1 MTLRRFERPGQV
13 GAAPRTAGP
22 RWAVG
27 GVRYVEQVQSN
38 APESLNTRVT
48 RASSRCVRA
57 TEGGGPVSLG
67 ATGAIDE
74 DDHRMLRTERHSRI
88 VEHVTAQGSA
98 NVVELSGLLRVSPA
112 TVRRDLQYLD
122 ERRVLR
128 RTHGGAVAGD
138 DHDETP
144 PVRRAGRARAEK
156 RAIAEA
162 AVALIP
168 RGAVVGLTGGT
179 TTAEV
184 ARLLVERGPLT
195 VVTNALDIAAQ
206 LVPHTDVSL
215 VVVGGHA
222 RSRTWELVGP
232 AAEKAL
238 AEYHTD
244 VTVLGVD
251 GITAANGCTT
261 HDQLEA
267 STNRAFVTSG
277 ETVLAVA
284 DGSKVGRATFARI
297 CPARDLDH
305 LITDVG
311 ARGPDLDA
319 IAAAGVRVTTVRV
332 P

>member
-1 MTLRRFERPGQV
+1 M
-13 GAAPRTAGP
+13 
-22 RWAVG
+22 
-27 GVRYVEQVQSN
+27 
-38 APESLNTRVT
+38 
-48 RASSRCVRA
+48 
-57 TEGGGPVSLG
+57 SLG
-67 ATGAIDE
+67 VTGAIDE
-74 DDHRMLRTERHSRI
+74 DGRRMLRTERHSRI
-88 VEHVTAQGSA
+88 VEHVVAQGGA
-98 NVVELSGLLRVSPA
+98 NVVELSNLLHVSPA

-122 ERRVLR
+122 DQRVLR
-128 RTHGGAVAGD
+128 RTHGGAVAGEEY
-138 DHDETP
+138 DETP
-144 PVRRAGRARAEK
+144 PVRRAGRARAQK

-162 AVALIP
+162 AVELIP

-184 ARLLVERGPLT
+184 ARLLAERGPLT
-195 VVTNALDIAAQ
+195 IVTNALDIAAQ
-206 LVPHTDVSL
+206 LVPHTEVSL

-251 GITAANGCTT
+251 GVSAAHGCTT

-277 ETVLAVA
+277 ETVLVVA

-297 CPARDLDH
+297 CPAGDVDH
-305 LITDVG
+305 LITDEG
-311 ARGPDLDA
+311 ARGGGLDA
-319 IAAAGVRVTTVRV
+319 IAAAGVHVTTVPV